1 MLRYSI
7 YSSNPYIYGG
17 TCFSCTLAFVLCT
30 LKEVFFSFLV
40 MGNLCYL
47 HIAKLVPQVCCE
59 ILLGI
64 LQFVI
69 HVMQML
75 LGSALCFTDL
85 RECYECDLLFG
96 FPGIQYDC

>member
-1 MLRYSI
+1 MVELVFHVHCRISI
-7 YSSNPYIYGG
+7 VYVAR
-17 TCFSCTLAFVLCT
+17 L
-30 LKEVFFSFLV
+30 FFFFFLV

-69 HVMQML
+69 HVM
-75 LGSALCFTDL
+75 
-85 RECYECDLLFG
+85 
-96 FPGIQYDC
+96 